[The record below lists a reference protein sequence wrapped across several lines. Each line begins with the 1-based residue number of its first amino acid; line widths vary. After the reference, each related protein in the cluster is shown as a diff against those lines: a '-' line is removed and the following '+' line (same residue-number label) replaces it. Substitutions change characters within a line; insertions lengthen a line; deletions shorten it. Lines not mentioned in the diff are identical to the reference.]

1 MVSMDEDELKE
12 IVIGDEEE
20 VDGKEEGGWTEGNG
34 GLIDVAWGVPRMCTY
49 VRYAFLD
56 VMMGV

>member
-20 VDGKEEGGWTEGNG
+20 VDGKEEGVRKWRVDVG
-34 GLIDVAWGVPRMCTY
+34 GAT
-49 VRYAFLD
+49 
-56 VMMGV
+56 